1 MEAAAEELA
10 TLLLLEDQE
19 LLGEAHPSELVATM
33 SQQLVEQEVAMEG
46 ELVPLV
52 VHSLMAP
59 QVVEVED
66 LATREV
72 LMVVQ
77 EEQVARVQL

>member
-19 LLGEAHPSELVATM
+19 LLGETHPSELVATT
-33 SQQLVEQEVAMEG
+33 SQQLVEQEAVMEG

>member
-1 MEAAAEELA
+1 M
-10 TLLLLEDQE
+10 LLLLEDQE
-19 LLGEAHPSELVATM
+19 LLGETHPSELVAIM

-52 VHSLMAP
+52 VHYLMAP
-59 QVVEVED
+59 QVVEVEET
-66 LATREV
+66 ATREV